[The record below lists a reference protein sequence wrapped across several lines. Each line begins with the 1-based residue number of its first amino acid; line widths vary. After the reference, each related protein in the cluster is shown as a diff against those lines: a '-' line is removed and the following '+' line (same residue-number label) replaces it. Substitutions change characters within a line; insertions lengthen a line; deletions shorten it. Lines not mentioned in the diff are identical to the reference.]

1 MRLGH
6 ASVPLWWE
14 ASFKSI
20 TEKLP
25 TGKVPMHNLS
35 KILSSAVRLNVPLP
49 PALMQE
55 LSQIIQGERAPE
67 DEEDEDED
75 FQNVTRIVNK
85 FKSS

>member
-14 ASFKSI
+14 ESFKSI

-25 TGKVPMHNLS
+25 SGKVPMHNLS
-35 KILSSAVRLNVPLP
+35 KILTSAVRLNVPLP

-55 LSQIIQGERAPE
+55 LSAMIEGQRALQ
-67 DEEDEDED
+67 DKEDED
-75 FQNVTRIVNK
+75 FQNVTRIVRK